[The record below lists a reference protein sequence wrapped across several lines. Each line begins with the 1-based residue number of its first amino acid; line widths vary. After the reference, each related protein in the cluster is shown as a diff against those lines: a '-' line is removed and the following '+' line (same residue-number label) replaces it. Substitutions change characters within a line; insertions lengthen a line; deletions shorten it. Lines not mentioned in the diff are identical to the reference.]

1 MSYSS
6 FQRAKPKEVYM
17 SKDLSQLST
26 ADIQQMRANACVTY
40 GCMGHKKA
48 YRNGLLIEKYDEE
61 LTNRGETPWS
71 HDKSYK
77 EGRFNGEGSS

>member
-26 ADIQQMRANACVTY
+26 ADIQQMRANATATGLCLGHHKGHRNDLLVKDY
-40 GCMGHKKA
+40 G
-48 YRNGLLIEKYDEE
+48 EE
-61 LTNRGETPWS
+61 ITNRGEAPWS
-71 HDKSYK
+71 SAKCYE
-77 EGRFNGEGSS
+77 EGTFNGEGSF